1 MRIIVVVF
9 EQGTKLLLILNRI
22 FVSINRGQQ
31 VFDSDILINR
41 GIIIRHGNVSS
52 EYIVSR

>member
-1 MRIIVVVF
+1 MRIIVVMF
-9 EQGTKLLLILNRI
+9 EQGAKLLLILNRI
-22 FVSINRGQQ
+22 FVSINRGHQ